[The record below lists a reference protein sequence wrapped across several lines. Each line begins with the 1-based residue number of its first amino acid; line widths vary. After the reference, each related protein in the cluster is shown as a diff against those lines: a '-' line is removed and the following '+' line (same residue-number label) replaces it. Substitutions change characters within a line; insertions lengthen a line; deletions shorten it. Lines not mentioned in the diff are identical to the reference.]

1 MEKKIEEKMR
11 AEGYELLDT
20 YINNEIKCGMTEDD
34 SMCGSGTVP
43 AIGSALTEESA
54 EQMLK
59 AVRRYEEASEKFHS
73 VDGDGYYIARKCL
86 QNYLDYKFIQENN
99 HFRFEDRED
108 DFSGGLNAEAFISAG
123 ICRSKESGCT
133 GPETSAIMTGTQADI
148 YYLLY
153 QAEQTSAASRRCREY
168 TESRRLHLTAV
179 LVRLLERTVTS
190 LENSQ
195 VARYREYGRLLRIV
209 YMEKQYAET
218 EVADLLKILGYGK
231 KQYYRIR
238 SEAISFL
245 SRNLFGIFAGE
256 TGMAEL
262 YIGEDEIIIP
272 SIRMKK
278 IKKIEKET

>member
-1 MEKKIEEKMR
+1 MEKKMEEKIMK
-11 AEGYELLDT
+11 EGYDLLDT
-20 YINNEIKCGMTEDD
+20 YINNEIKSCLKTKGNMDGD
-34 SMCGSGTVP
+34 STV
-43 AIGSALTEESA
+43 SAFGPFSTIESA
-54 EQMLK
+54 ERLLK
-59 AVRRYEEASEKFHS
+59 AVRQYEEASEKFHS
-73 VDGDGYYIARKCL
+73 ADGDGYYIARKCL

-99 HFRFEDRED
+99 HFRFEDRTY
-108 DFSGGLNAEAFISAG
+108 DFSDGRDTEGPMS
-123 ICRSKESGCT
+123 SGSY
-133 GPETSAIMTGTQADI
+133 GSQEPGFFVPEDLTFMTGTQADI

-190 LENSQ
+190 METAE
-195 VARYREYGRLLRIV
+195 VPRYREYGRLLRIV
-209 YMEKQYAET
+209 YMEKQYAGA
-218 EVADLLKILGYGK
+218 EVAELFKILDYGK

-238 SEAISFL
+238 NEAISFL

-262 YIGEDEIIIP
+262 YIRKDEIIIP

-278 IKKIEKET
+278 SKKIEKET